1 MDQNNT
7 GPTVLDFNGPRTYGI
22 TPSARQVIT
31 PSQPVVSDPM
41 FTPQEA
47 SFPSSSKINVK
58 VDESP
63 YSPPAIA
70 NEQQSSPFLKPVSDT
85 SAINQNQMFNTDRPV
100 LTKKFDES
108 TFIDSNRNSIGGG
121 DNPKPSKS
129 HKKLWL
135 LVLGVLIVLAGVYA
149 AIDKG
154 LILDSV
160 NLPVHIFKQSSA
172 ATSSASISST
182 SAPSVPSGFTATKLI
197 EANLNFAYPATWGA
211 PTAATDQGFSKR
223 STSATADVSYAYILN
238 FPNNKEVQ
246 LSITSGKFLPPS
258 RAVQYY
264 DYLSWC
270 IGTADAK
277 YYAGVLRFAT
287 TSGVDSPT
295 TITCD
300 QGPLNNAAKLTS
312 DTIVQT
318 NVKNTDNSLLGDIY
332 TRNLT
337 NNDYVVAHAIDTTS
351 KNADQIKTMLASIQN
366 IQ

>member
-7 GPTVLDFNGPRTYGI
+7 GPTVLDFNKPRTFSP
-22 TPSARQVIT
+22 TRSD
-31 PSQPVVSDPM
+31 VSEPM
-41 FTPQEA
+41 FAPQEVSA
-47 SFPSSSKINVK
+47 PNSSKINVR
-58 VDESP
+58 VGDSP
-63 YSPPAIA
+63 YLPPVV
-70 NEQQSSPFLKPVSDT
+70 NNQPQPSPFLKPLSDIST
-85 SAINQNQMFNTDRPV
+85 PDQLPATNR
-100 LTKKFDES
+100 FDKGS
-108 TFIDSNRNSIGGG
+108 FDSGNRDSVNR
-121 DNPKPSKS
+121 DVNPKPGKP

-135 LVLGVLIVLAGVYA
+135 LVLGVLIVLVGIYA

-160 NLPVHIFKQSSA
+160 NLPVHIFKQSTAVTDSGS
-172 ATSSASISST
+172 TSSASVLST
-182 SAPSVPSGFTATKLI
+182 PSGFTATKLV
-197 EANLNFAYPATWGA
+197 EANLTFAYPTTWGA

-223 STSATADVSYAYILN
+223 STSAKADVNYAYVLN
-238 FPNNKEVQ
+238 FPNNKDVQ
-246 LSITSGKFLPPS
+246 LTITSGKFLPPS

-264 DYLSWC
+264 DYLGWC
-270 IGTADAK
+270 VGTADAK

-287 TSGVDSPT
+287 TSGVDLPT

-337 NNDYVVAHAIDTTS
+337 NNDYVVAHAIDSTS
-351 KNADQIKTMLASIQN
+351 KNTDQIKTMLASIQN